1 MNFLKTGSFSLKVQ
15 AQTNNDVE
23 GAKGKL
29 NKFFS
34 ISIFA
39 KLILG
44 MKKLIKTIKTDCS
57 FYFRNWKIVWCTSV
71 ISKSAG
77 LLGKRI
83 FSSFINNGNELFWGR
98 LGLFRAPT
106 KRITIDKTNK
116 TERRSCFKLAT
127 IEYLLFRARYD
138 RGMET
143 KVAIVSFTLVLL

>member
-57 FYFRNWKIVWCTSV
+57 FYFRN
-71 ISKSAG
+71 
-77 LLGKRI
+77 
-83 FSSFINNGNELFWGR
+83 
-98 LGLFRAPT
+98 
-106 KRITIDKTNK
+106 
-116 TERRSCFKLAT
+116 
-127 IEYLLFRARYD
+127 
-138 RGMET
+138 
-143 KVAIVSFTLVLL
+143 